1 MINYTTNT
9 FSPPPPLQAMA
20 AQGANALANSP
31 YEGQSHQDVYQ
42 TLGQRQAVN
51 LDAYARRA
59 GEAYANAA
67 QQAQRELALAGLQ
80 MAAQGQ
86 QQGNNLAASRT
97 QMLLRGL
104 L

>member
-1 MINYTTNT
+1 MLTYNTNT
-9 FSPPPPLQAMA
+9 FSPPPPLQKMA

-51 LDAYARRA
+51 LDSYARRA

-86 QQGNNLAASRT
+86 QQENNLASSRV
-97 QMLLRGL
+97 QMLLGGL